1 MIVIVDP
8 TADRRAAMA
17 AALGGAPNLEVE
29 GLAQLEDALTTA
41 PSGEVVVL
49 IGDGIEPAVALPYAE
64 KVDRERSGV
73 AVLLVHEVL
82 DPKLLRDALR
92 AGVDDVLTFDAPPEE
107 WSEAIARATARVA
120 AEHTSGA
127 GPSTDPTPG
136 RLVTV
141 FSSKGGC
148 GKSLVASNLAV
159 LAAAAAKERVA
170 LIDLDL
176 QSGDLAIMFQLLPA
190 LSIYDAAQSSSRLD
204 VDAFR
209 GYLTPHRAGVDLL
222 AAPMEPSL
230 ADQVSAAAVGPI
242 LDLARSAFPLTIVDT
257 PALFTDQVLA
267 ALDRSDL
274 IVLVGSMDV
283 PSVKNLKLAMTT
295 LGQLGH
301 PRDRMRLVLNRADSK
316 VGLRAT
322 EVEKSL
328 GSTIDVQIPSHRDVP
343 LSVNQGTP
351 LAITRP
357 KSPIVTAI
365 GELLPLV
372 LPELADTTKPGRFRR
387 R

>member
-29 GLAQLEDALTTA
+29 GLAQLEEALSTA

-49 IGDGIEPAVALPYAE
+49 LGDGIDAASALQYAE

-73 AVLLVHEVL
+73 AVLLVNEVL

-92 AGVDDVLTFDAPPEE
+92 AGVDDVLTFDAPVEE

-120 AEHTSGA
+120 SDHTTGSGSDA
-127 GPSTDPTPG
+127 PRQG

-170 LIDLDL
+170 LVDLDL
-176 QSGDLAIMFQLLPA
+176 QSGDLAIMFQLMPA

-230 ADQVSAAAVGPI
+230 ADQVSASAVGPI

-295 LGQLGH
+295 LAQLGH

-316 VGLRAT
+316 VGLRAS

-328 GSTIDVQIPSHRDVP
+328 GSSIDVQIPSHRDVP

-351 LAITRP
+351 LAISRP

-372 LPELADTTKPGRFRR
+372 LPDLSETDKPSRFRR